1 MWKIELTAP
10 LTNQYP
16 PGKMDCSICY
26 EAITEATGK
35 TSLGC
40 SHVFHFRCIV
50 KWFDSQVE
58 NDIKESCPCCRH
70 EATEHEKLP
79 EPVPEEESMESD
91 DDREEQIAQD
101 AREERAYAKFVWLR
115 ATKSREDLEDYAAS
129 KIAAMMRGHWDYLWY
144 SETAYSL
151 RVFKAKQHIVKRV
164 AEDLKE
170 AADDMV
176 ASKYTLQFYRKSIR
190 MTRIEFINYAA
201 KKIQKIWRAFYAKR
215 PNLRVTWERT
225 GESWVRLVQ
234 IMPASYFYDDPVM
247 WPLTASSR
255 ALPPQS
261 LAFQMARSATAI
273 QSLWR
278 GYSVRNAAIQTP
290 RKRQRL

>member
-1 MWKIELTAP
+1 
-10 LTNQYP
+10 
-16 PGKMDCSICY
+16 MDCSICY
-26 EAITEATGK
+26 EAITETTGK

-40 SHVFHFRCIV
+40 SHTFHFRCIV

-79 EPVPEEESMESD
+79 EPIPEEESMESD
-91 DDREEQIAQD
+91 EDREERIAQD

-129 KIAAMMRGHWDYLWY
+129 KIAAMMRGHWAYLWY
-144 SETAYSL
+144 SETSYSL
-151 RVFKAKQHIVKRV
+151 RVFKAKQQIVKRV

-225 GESWVRLVQ
+225 GESWTRLVQ
-234 IMPASYFYDDPVM
+234 IMPASYFYDDPVL
-247 WPLTASSR
+247 WDPSR

-278 GYSVRNAAIQTP
+278 GYSVRSAALQTP
-290 RKRQRL
+290 RKRQRVN